1 MIQAKINPV
10 PILAMLV
17 LGAALTIVSSCSK
30 GMPDPTFVNDAKSLL
45 RIDNDL
51 EQRFVFFRG
60 LPSPDTYLGGV
71 PGKARDFG
79 LKTSPGAFV
88 LTAAK
93 IEDYI
98 IYRTNASLIPL
109 CWSRA
114 VVVGTQPV
122 KQVVRS
128 FLTGRGGVRFENNT
142 DVFAEIRI
150 GSWTG
155 TNIAVIAPRE
165 SRIQNLPY
173 RDFVFYPV
181 RLDWQ
186 TNGDVITARETRL
199 SNSANMAGVYP
210 KDIQVIKIN

>member
-17 LGAALTIVSSCSK
+17 LGAALAIVASCGKS
-30 GMPDPTFVNDAKSLL
+30 MPDPTFVNDAKGLL

-51 EQRFVFFRG
+51 EQRLVFFRG
-60 LPSPDTYLGGV
+60 LPSREAYLGGV

-79 LKTSPGAFV
+79 LKTGPGAFV

-98 IYRTNASLIPL
+98 LHRTNAAGIPL

-114 VVVGTQPV
+114 VVVAKQPV
-122 KQVVRS
+122 KLVVRS
-128 FLTGRGGVRFENNT
+128 ILTGRGGVRFENST
-142 DVFAEIRI
+142 DAFVEIRA
-150 GSWTG
+150 GSWAG

-165 SRIQNLPY
+165 SRVQNLPY

-199 SNSANMAGVYP
+199 SNSADMAGVYP
-210 KDIQVIKIN
+210 GQVPLIRIK

>member
-17 LGAALTIVSSCSK
+17 LGAALAIVASCGKS
-30 GMPDPTFVNDAKSLL
+30 MPDPTFVNDAKSLL

-79 LKTSPGAFV
+79 LKTGPGAFV

-93 IEDYI
+93 IEDYMI
-98 IYRTNASLIPL
+98 FRTNASLIPL

-114 VVVGTQPV
+114 VVVGKQPA
-122 KQVVRS
+122 KAVVRS
-128 FLTGRGGVRFENNT
+128 ILTGRGGVRFENNT
-142 DVFAEIRI
+142 DAFVEIRA

-210 KDIQVIKIN
+210 KNVQLIQIK